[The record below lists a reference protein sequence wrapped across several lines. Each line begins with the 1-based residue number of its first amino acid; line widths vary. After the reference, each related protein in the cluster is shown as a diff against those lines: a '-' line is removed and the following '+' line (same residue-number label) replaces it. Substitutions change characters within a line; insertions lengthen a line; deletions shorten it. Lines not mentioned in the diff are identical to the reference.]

1 MKTAHGDYEQAQF
14 GVLDQ
19 DDSPLDVRVDWDER
33 DHLRVTVEEDSP
45 SPESALPTF
54 VLGSLPEA

>member
-19 DDSPLDVRVDWDER
+19 DDSPLDVRVDWDEG
-33 DHLRVTVEEDSP
+33 DHLRVIVEENSPAPDDSTDF
-45 SPESALPTF
+45 L
-54 VLGSLPEA
+54 LGSLPEA